1 MNDDVRSA
9 ARGTACWSVAAGAVI
24 VTVWLGAVAWLA
36 VPRHEVCIA
45 IFPAPAGCTT
55 ANRVPAAAVGTVVM
69 LAAFVVLLWLARR
82 QGDRS
87 WVTWSVTALVACLA
101 VASYRVVLFA

>member
-1 MNDDVRSA
+1 MNDAVRSPVRGA
-9 ARGTACWSVAAGAVI
+9 ARWSVAAGAVI

-36 VPRHEVCIA
+36 VPRYEVCIA

-55 ANRVPAAAVGTVVM
+55 ANRAPTAAVATVVM

-82 QGDRS
+82 QGDRR
-87 WVTWSVTALVACLA
+87 WATWSVTALIACLA
-101 VASYRVVLFA
+101 LASYRVVLFA